1 MGCMTTALLLIDAQ
15 RNMLEGSDAIPSAS
29 SVRPVLERL
38 LADARH
44 SRDAS
49 KTVVVHVQNDGNSG
63 DPDEPMTFGWE
74 LVFPAA
80 EGELVVRKD
89 ACDVFESSPGLAAK
103 LRSSGV
109 DRVVVAGMQSE
120 FCVEESSLGA
130 LREGFAVV
138 LPHDAH
144 GTYDSGSQSASQ
156 VSESVEQKLVDAGVR
171 LVDSSSVEFV

>member
-15 RNMLEGSDAIPSAS
+15 RNMLEGPDAIPSAP
-29 SVRPVLERL
+29 SVRPVLEQL
-38 LADARH
+38 LDDARH
-44 SRDAS
+44 SRA
-49 KTVVVHVQNDGNSG
+49 VVVHVQNDGNSG

-74 LVFPAA
+74 LVFPPA
-80 EGELVVRKD
+80 EGESVVRKET
-89 ACDVFESSPGLAAK
+89 CDVFESDRELASR

-130 LREGFAVV
+130 LREGFGVV

-144 GTYDSGSQSASQ
+144 GTYDSGAESASA
-156 VSESVEQKLVDAGVR
+156 VSSAVEQKLAGAGVD
-171 LVDSSSVEFV
+171 VVGSSDGVFG